1 MTEIAEEILFSS
13 QTQPENEKLIIL
25 KHHFPNCFDKQG
37 VFLPEKMAEAL
48 QSNGIKTEK
57 ESYSLNWLGKSYAK
71 ILKDRQPE
79 TLLAEDIEHNQK
91 PENQNSEN
99 VLIQGDNLEVLKHLK
114 HAYKNQIKMI
124 YIDPPY
130 NTGSDGFV
138 YQDDRKFTPQQLV
151 ELGMDLEEAERVL
164 EFTAKKSN
172 SHSAWLTFMYPRLK
186 VAHDLLK
193 DDGVIFISIDDNE
206 QAQLK
211 LLCDEVFGEE
221 NFINIVSVNMKN
233 IAGASGGGEDKRL
246 KKNVESLL
254 IYAKSYD
261 NFPMFKNI
269 YDYIEIGE
277 LIQHYKNEEKS
288 WKYTSVLVNAG
299 NANYIGSTIDG
310 DGNEIKIFTRE
321 DYKISSVSALAKEE
335 NKTETEIYNKYSS
348 QIFQTAMPQ
357 TSIRPRVM
365 EKVKQLGVSNNLY
378 SIEYIPRSGR
388 NKGKIYEQ
396 FYKGDNFRLF
406 AWLKDVSE
414 KIDGVLYKKE
424 MIGTYWDF
432 VSETKNLTKEGGV
445 PYPNGKKPMKLI
457 KQLAYM
463 VTEEN
468 DLILDFFAGSGTT
481 GHSIMHLNT
490 EDLGNRQF
498 ILVQINENLDS
509 ALSRMTGEAKKAL
522 ENLLNILDEVGRP
535 HYISEVTQERLI
547 RSAKQIRSQN
557 PDYTGDLGFKIFK
570 TEPHFQTAL
579 NTDFDPQIDFL
590 PKTDLNDKQL
600 HTLLTTWRVFDG
612 CRLPEKVQNI
622 DLVGYTAY
630 YCRQHLYLLASGFTS
645 ENVKAL
651 IERLDNDKDFVPERI
666 VLFGENIDSVMQ
678 KELAQAVK
686 TYANK
691 KGLNNLSVL
700 ARY

>member
-1 MTEIAEEILFSS
+1 MTEITKETLFSS
-13 QTQPENEKLIIL
+13 NTQAENEQLTIL
-25 KHHFPNCFDKQG
+25 KLHFPNCFDKQG
-37 VFLPEKMAEAL
+37 AFLPEKMAEAL

-99 VLIQGDNLEVLKHLK
+99 ILIQGDNLEVLKHLK

-172 SHSAWLTFMYPRLK
+172 SHSAWLTFMYPRLYI
-186 VAHDLLK
+186 ARELLR

-221 NFINIVSVNMKN
+221 NFIALLSVENVPKN
-233 IAGASGGGEDKRL
+233 INDLALDEFGNYVHNSGKR
-246 KKNVESLL
+246 
-254 IYAKSYD
+254 
-261 NFPMFKNI
+261 
-269 YDYIEIGE
+269 
-277 LIQHYKNEEKS
+277 
-288 WKYTSVLVNAG
+288 VLVGENDFNSLVSSFNSEKHYSVYFNTSTKDFIVKKEYKLDEIDLNLTSNGYARYISYQGNNFAENTYTAEKINQLFSENAL
-299 NANYIGSTIDG
+299 
-310 DGNEIKIFTRE
+310 EF
-321 DYKISSVSALAKEE
+321 KE
-335 NKTETEIYNKYSS
+335 N
-348 QIFQTAMPQ
+348 
-357 TSIRPRVM
+357 
-365 EKVKQLGVSNNLY
+365 
-378 SIEYIPRSGR
+378 
-388 NKGKIYEQ
+388 KIYEKN
-396 FYKGDNFRLF
+396 FSTTIRLKSILSNKKYKGVVQNKKMDVEFDFKTTSAGTMLKNIFKIKNDIFSAPKNINFIQTLMT
-406 AWLKDVSE
+406 LIDDKDF
-414 KIDGVLYKKE
+414 
-424 MIGTYWDF
+424 T
-432 VSETKNLTKEGGV
+432 
-445 PYPNGKKPMKLI
+445 
-457 KQLAYM
+457 
-463 VTEEN
+463 
-468 DLILDFFAGSGTT
+468 ILDFFAGSGTT
-481 GHSIMHLNT
+481 AHAVMQLNA
-490 EDLGNRQF
+490 EDKGNRKF
-498 ILVQINENLDS
+498 ICVQLPEPADEKSEAYKAGYKTIFDITKARIEKS
-509 ALSRMTGEAKKAL
+509 AVKIRQ
-522 ENLLNILDEVGRP
+522 DF
-535 HYISEVTQERLI
+535 QETT
-547 RSAKQIRSQN
+547 A
-557 PDYTGDLGFKIFK
+557 DLGFKIFK

-612 CRLPEKVQNI
+612 CRLPEKVQSI

-630 YCRQHLYLLASGFTS
+630 YCRQHLYLLAGGFTS
-645 ENVKAL
+645 ESVKAL

>member
-1 MTEIAEEILFSS
+1 MAEITKETLFSS
-13 QTQPENEKLIIL
+13 NTQAENEQLSIL
-25 KHHFPNCFDKQG
+25 KRHFPNCFDKQG
-37 VFLPEKMAEAL
+37 AFLPEKMAETL

-99 VLIQGDNLEVLKHLK
+99 ILIQGDNLEVLKHLK

-151 ELGMDLEEAERVL
+151 DLGMDLEEAKRVL

-172 SHSAWLTFMYPRLK
+172 SHSAWLTFMYPRLYI
-186 VAHDLLK
+186 ARELLR

-221 NFINIVSVNMKN
+221 NFIKDLIINTSEGGGNAKYVVNGHETVLVYAKN
-233 IAGASGGGEDKRL
+233 IDNFDNLKRPKDIRGKKIVINDELYWIQEDAIREQFGKYGNLHYEDIEEIKGIEFKKKIDDGIANNEYVLVPKTYGKTVIGKLRKISDDFSKFHSILNIGNINKHLTADGIRELEELFDVAKGLSPFRTPKPLDLLKRL
-246 KKNVESLL
+246 VLSLT
-254 IYAKSYD
+254 
-261 NFPMFKNI
+261 FK
-269 YDYIEIGE
+269 
-277 LIQHYKNEEKS
+277 
-288 WKYTSVLVNAG
+288 G
-299 NANYIGSTIDG
+299 N
-310 DGNEIKIFTRE
+310 
-321 DYKISSVSALAKEE
+321 
-335 NKTETEIYNKYSS
+335 
-348 QIFQTAMPQ
+348 Q
-357 TSIRPRVM
+357 
-365 EKVKQLGVSNNLY
+365 
-378 SIEYIPRSGR
+378 
-388 NKGKIYEQ
+388 
-396 FYKGDNFRLF
+396 
-406 AWLKDVSE
+406 
-414 KIDGVLYKKE
+414 
-424 MIGTYWDF
+424 
-432 VSETKNLTKEGGV
+432 
-445 PYPNGKKPMKLI
+445 
-457 KQLAYM
+457 
-463 VTEEN
+463 N
-468 DLILDFFAGSGTT
+468 DIILDFFAGSGTT
-481 GHSIMHLNT
+481 AHALMQLNA
-490 EDLGNRQF
+490 EDKGNRKF
-498 ILVQINENLDS
+498 ICVQLTENLDET
-509 ALSRMTGEAKKAL
+509 LENVTQEAKKNIQIAIDW
-522 ENLLNILDEVGRP
+522 LNEHNKP
-535 HYISEVTQERLI
+535 HSLFEITKARIELA
-547 RSAKQIRSQN
+547 AKKIQTEN

-590 PKTDLNDKQL
+590 PKNNLTDEQL
-600 HTLLTTWRVFDG
+600 HQLLTTWRVFDG
-612 CRLPEKVQNI
+612 CRLTEKVQNI

>member
-1 MTEIAEEILFSS
+1 MTEITQETLFSS
-13 QTQPENEKLIIL
+13 NTHAENEQLSIL
-25 KHHFPNCFDKQG
+25 KRHFPNCFDKQG
-37 VFLPEKMAEAL
+37 AFLPEKMAEAL
-48 QSNGIKTEK
+48 QSSGMKTEK
-57 ESYSLNWLGKSYAK
+57 ESYNLNWLGKSYAK

-99 VLIQGDNLEVLKHLK
+99 ILIQGDNLEVLKHLK

-172 SHSAWLTFMYPRLK
+172 SHSAWLTFMYPRLYI
-186 VAHDLLK
+186 ARELLR

-221 NFINIVSVNMKN
+221 NF
-233 IAGASGGGEDKRL
+233 
-246 KKNVESLL
+246 VEVFSWVKTSTPPSLST
-254 IYAKSYD
+254 KSRKTNEYILCYEKCKD
-261 NFPMFKNI
+261 N
-269 YDYIEIGE
+269 
-277 LIQHYKNEEKS
+277 YK
-288 WKYTSVLVNAG
+288 YNAG
-299 NANYIGSTIDG
+299 QQDEGDEPLLNSGNTERVLEFPSDSLTFNFIENGHLKAGKFDKVTLMNDIQIVNFKSTTPVLLSGEFKWVQDTLTE
-310 DGNEIKIFTRE
+310 EIKKGTTF
-321 DYKISSVSALAKEE
+321 VAKTI
-335 NKTETEIYNKYSS
+335 KL
-348 QIFQTAMPQ
+348 
-357 TSIRPRVM
+357 SIRFLRT
-365 EKVKQLGVSNNLY
+365 EKGFKR
-378 SIEYIPRSGR
+378 PT
-388 NKGKIYEQ
+388 
-396 FYKGDNFRLF
+396 NFIKDEIITPLIDKKDTNVDTNEKATQEILDIF
-406 AWLKDVSE
+406 A
-414 KIDGVLYKKE
+414 
-424 MIGTYWDF
+424 
-432 VSETKNLTKEGGV
+432 
-445 PYPNGKKPMKLI
+445 KPVFTNPKPLSLI
-457 KQLAYM
+457 KYLANFK
-463 VTEEN
+463 VLEN

-481 GHSIMHLNT
+481 AHAVMQLNA
-490 EDLGNRQF
+490 EGKGNRKF
-498 ILVQINENLDS
+498 ICVQLPEPTDEKSEAYKAGYKTIFDITKARIEKS
-509 ALSRMTGEAKKAL
+509 AVK
-522 ENLLNILDEVGRP
+522 
-535 HYISEVTQERLI
+535 I
-547 RSAKQIRSQN
+547 RQDFKETTA
-557 PDYTGDLGFKIFK
+557 DLGFKIFK
-570 TEPHFQTAL
+570 TEQHFKTTL

-612 CRLPEKVQNI
+612 CRLPEKVQSI

-645 ENVKAL
+645 ESVKAL
-651 IERLDNDKDFVPERI
+651 IEHLDNDKDFVPERI
-666 VLFGENIDSVMQ
+666 VLFGENIDSAMQ